1 VLALPL
7 ESLRL
12 KLDADALASNWR
24 ALDRLSGQAQ
34 TGAAVKA
41 NGYGLGA
48 IKAAEILSKAGCRDF
63 FVAHWQ
69 EALELKG
76 HIDPSYLSVLNGILP
91 QDIAIARQLGA
102 KPVINSISQAMR
114 WTEAGGGY
122 CDLMIDSGMNR
133 LGVAPEDLGHTA
145 LSALDIDIC
154 MSHLASADEDSPQ
167 NAAQQK
173 LFDAARQNISAR
185 RYSLANSAGIS
196 LGPDYHYD
204 LTRPGLSLYGGVPRD
219 ELANIIKPVASI
231 EAAIL
236 QIRHVKRG
244 AHIGYNASFTAQHE
258 MRLAIVALGYADG
271 YLRSFSNKGAFVHK
285 GMKLPV
291 IGRVSMDLTI
301 VDISAASKFDGEE
314 LAEGDWLALDYDLA
328 NNAALSGLS
337 QYELLTGLG
346 SRFERVWAG

>member
-1 VLALPL
+1 MPI

-24 ALDRLSGQAQ
+24 ALDSLSGQAQ

-48 IKAAEILSKAGCRDF
+48 IKAAEILSKAGCQNF

-69 EALELKG
+69 EALELNS
-76 HIDPSYLSVLNGILP
+76 HIDPARLSVLNGILP
-91 QDIAIARQLGA
+91 QDIAVAQQLGA
-102 KPVINSISQAMR
+102 KPVINSVSQAER
-114 WTEAGGGY
+114 WMEAGGGV
-122 CDLMIDSGMNR
+122 CDVMIDSGINR
-133 LGVAPEDLGHTA
+133 LGVAPEDLGHPAFT
-145 LSALDIDIC
+145 ALDIDIC
-154 MSHLASADEDSPQ
+154 MSHLASADEDSAQ

-173 LFDAARQNISAR
+173 LFDAARQKITAR

-204 LTRPGLSLYGGVPRD
+204 LTRPGLSLYGGVPRL
-219 ELANIIKPVASI
+219 ELSKIIKPVAEI

-236 QIRHVKRG
+236 QIRNVKRG
-244 AHIGYNASFTAQHE
+244 AQIGYNATFIAPHD

-271 YLRSFSNKGAFVHK
+271 YLRGFSNKGSFFYND
-285 GMKLPV
+285 MKLPV

-301 VDISAASKFDGEE
+301 VDISNCTE
-314 LAEGDWLALDYDLA
+314 LKEGDWLSLDYNLVA
-328 NNAALSGLS
+328 NAALSGLS
-337 QYELLTGLG
+337 QYEMLTGLG
-346 SRFERVWAG
+346 SRFERKWLG

>member
-1 VLALPL
+1 MPI

-24 ALDRLSGQAQ
+24 ALDSLSGQAQ

-48 IKAAEILSKAGCRDF
+48 IKAAEILSKAGCQNF

-69 EALELKG
+69 EALELNS
-76 HIDPSYLSVLNGILP
+76 HIDPARLSVLNGILP
-91 QDIAIARQLGA
+91 QDIAVAQQLGA
-102 KPVINSISQAMR
+102 KPVINSVSQAER
-114 WTEAGGGY
+114 WMEAGGGV
-122 CDLMIDSGMNR
+122 CDVMIDSGINR
-133 LGVAPEDLGHTA
+133 LGVAPEDLGHPAFT
-145 LSALDIDIC
+145 ALDIDIC
-154 MSHLASADEDSPQ
+154 MSHLASADEDSAQ

-173 LFDAARQNISAR
+173 LFDAARQKITAR

-204 LTRPGLSLYGGVPRD
+204 LTRPGLSLYGGVPRL
-219 ELANIIKPVASI
+219 ELSKIIKPVAEI

-236 QIRHVKRG
+236 QIRNVKRG
-244 AHIGYNASFTAQHE
+244 AQIGYNATFIAPHD

-271 YLRSFSNKGAFVHK
+271 YLRGFSNKGSFFYND
-285 GMKLPV
+285 MKLPV

-301 VDISAASKFDGEE
+301 VDISNCTE
-314 LAEGDWLALDYDLA
+314 LKEGDWLSLDYNLVT
-328 NNAALSGLS
+328 NAALSGLS
-337 QYELLTGLG
+337 QYEMLTGLG
-346 SRFERVWAG
+346 SRFERKWLG